1 MKFTCTQENLIRGV
15 SHTAPIAGR
24 NSQLPILQNILLRVE
39 NNTLSLTTTDL
50 EIGIISRIGG
60 KIDEE
65 GSCVI
70 PARRFMDYIQQLPKT
85 SPVVLEKKEGRLFL
99 TAKGFKAQFL
109 SGDPDEYPLL
119 PEGVTEG
126 VVKVSGAMFCS
137 AISQTV
143 FSAAREETRPE
154 IRSVSIVV
162 KDGGIHVAATDSF
175 RLAEYIAV
183 LQSSIDFSLLL
194 PLASAQEVVRLF
206 HNQEEIVISLHDNYV
221 SFVSGDIHV
230 TSRLVDGEYP
240 KYEDIIPVGHT
251 THIQIE
257 KDEFLRALKTLSV
270 FLPKESRRVSLSI
283 RPKDGE
289 VTARVA
295 GGEMGQGEVVL
306 PIEGDGDDVDVLMN
320 IQYLMDGITH
330 FSGNICEGYFLGPY
344 DPVVFKRQG
353 KEDAYVYV
361 VMPIQAQ

>member
-1 MKFTCTQENLIRGV
+1 MKFTCTQENLLRGV
-15 SHTAPIAGR
+15 SQAAPIAGR
-24 NSQLPILQNILLRVE
+24 NSQLPILQNILLRVD
-39 NNTLSLTTTDL
+39 NNVLSLTTTDL
-50 EIGIISRIGG
+50 EIGVISSIGG
-60 KIDEE
+60 KMDQE

-85 SPVVLEKKEGRLFL
+85 SPVVLEEKEGRLFV
-99 TAKGFKAQFL
+99 TAKGFTAQFL

-119 PEGVTEG
+119 PEGATEG
-126 VVKVSGAMFCS
+126 VVKVPGAIFCS
-137 AISQTV
+137 AVSQTV

-175 RLAEYIAV
+175 RLAEYTAV

-206 HNQEEIVISLHDNYV
+206 HAQDEIVISLHDNYV

-240 KYEDIIPVGHT
+240 KYEDIIPVGHN

-283 RPKDGE
+283 RPKDGLL
-289 VTARVA
+289 TARVA

-306 PIEGDGDDVDVLMN
+306 HCEGDGDDVDVLMN
-320 IQYLMDGITH
+320 IQYLMDGIAH
-330 FSGNICEGYFLGPY
+330 FSGNICEGYFLGPF